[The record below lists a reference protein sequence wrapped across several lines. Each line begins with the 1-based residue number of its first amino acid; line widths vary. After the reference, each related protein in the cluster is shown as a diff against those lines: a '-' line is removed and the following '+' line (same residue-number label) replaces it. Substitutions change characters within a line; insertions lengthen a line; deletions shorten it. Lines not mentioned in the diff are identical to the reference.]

1 MSRKSRNRPRRGK
14 SRAQRPSSRGARPPA
29 AQRTS
34 PPAAVPPAA
43 QHTSRPAPP
52 ARQRDPSPAPPAPS
66 RSGRFAD
73 RRAPA
78 RPRSSRAAVARSRGP
93 AALLLAGAGAVVVW
107 LWSGGARA
115 PLDERT
121 ADQNV
126 LLVTIDTLR
135 ADALGS
141 YGGPAATPNLDR
153 LAAAGARFEFAHA
166 HAVVTLPSH
175 ASILTGVYPFEHG
188 IHDNAG
194 YRLPD
199 DSLTLAAM
207 LRAEGFA
214 TGAFV
219 GAFPLDSRFGL
230 DNGFDVYDDRFG
242 HAEGPSDFTIAER
255 PAETVVAAAR
265 TWIESQRGRW
275 FAWVHLFDPHAV
287 YRPPPPFDA
296 RYAASPY
303 HGEVA
308 YTDHAL
314 GPLLATARAAGERPT
329 LVVVT
334 ADHGEALGE
343 HGERTHGL
351 FAYESTLRVPLIV
364 AQIGGT
370 APTGAEAEGVVSADP
385 VRHVDIVPSVLDALA
400 LPAPPALPGRSLL
413 EAAPSDAEPLSYFEA
428 LSASLNRGWAP
439 LRGVL
444 AGRDK
449 YIDLPLPE
457 LYDLLADPA
466 ESNNLVAGRA
476 AQARTLEALLAD
488 LPASDP
494 LDRRVVET
502 AAVIERLRSLGYVGG
517 AAPAKDSYTAGDDP
531 KRLAHLDDAIHRG
544 VDLYQRGRPRE
555 AIEAYRE
562 VIAERPELELA
573 HRHLAFLHW
582 SLGEVAEAVA
592 TLTRARDAGI
602 ATPAVAGQLGIY
614 LAESGAADEAVPLL
628 EALVAGDRPALD
640 PLNALGIAYAR
651 RGDDAR
657 ALETFERVLALD
669 PDSAMALEN
678 MGAVHLQRGD
688 RAAAAVAFE
697 RAVALAPQSS
707 RAHAGLG
714 VVQLRAGDRAAAV
727 ASWTRAVELDPANF
741 DALFNLATELVN
753 AGDLAA
759 ARPYLER
766 FVRTAP
772 PAFYADD
779 IRRLTAVLDGGRP

>member
-1 MSRKSRNRPRRGK
+1 M
-14 SRAQRPSSRGARPPA
+14 
-29 AQRTS
+29 
-34 PPAAVPPAA
+34 
-43 QHTSRPAPP
+43 
-52 ARQRDPSPAPPAPS
+52 
-66 RSGRFAD
+66 
-73 RRAPA
+73 
-78 RPRSSRAAVARSRGP
+78 
-93 AALLLAGAGAVVVW
+93 LLLAGAAALVW
-107 LWSGGARA
+107 FWPGGA
-115 PLDERT
+115 PVPPVERT

-153 LAAAGARFEFAHA
+153 LAAGGARFEFAHA

-175 ASILTGVYPFEHG
+175 ASILTGLYPFEHG

-199 DSLTLAAM
+199 DTVTLAAM

-219 GAFPLDSRFGL
+219 AAFPLDSQFGL
-230 DNGFDVYDDRFG
+230 DAGFDVYDDRFG

-255 PAETVVAAAR
+255 PAEAVVAAAR
-265 TWIESQRGRW
+265 AWIEMQGGPW

-314 GPLLATARAAGERPT
+314 GPLLAAAAAAEGGRRT
-329 LVVVT
+329 FVVVT
-334 ADHGEALGE
+334 ADHGESLGE

-351 FAYESTLRVPLIV
+351 FAYEATLRVPLILAQLGGGDASAV
-364 AQIGGT
+364 ASDR
-370 APTGAEAEGVVSADP
+370 GVVSDAP
-385 VRHVDIVPSVLDALA
+385 ARHVDIVPSVLDALS

-413 EAAPSDAEPLSYFEA
+413 DPAPAGAESEPLSYFEA

-449 YIDLPLPE
+449 YIDLPLAE
-457 LYDLLADPA
+457 LYDLRADPA
-466 ESNNLVAGRA
+466 ESDNLVAGRA
-476 AQARTLEALLAD
+476 GRARALAALLAD
-488 LPASDP
+488 VPASDP
-494 LDRRVVET
+494 LDRRIAET
-502 AAVIERLRSLGYVGG
+502 AEVAERLQSLGYFRGS
-517 AAPAKDSYTAGDDP
+517 APAKESYSADDDP

-544 VDLYQRGRPRE
+544 VDLFQRGRTRE
-555 AIEAYRE
+555 AIDAYRG
-562 VIAERPELELA
+562 VIAERPDLELA

-582 SLGEVAEAVA
+582 SLGDAGEAIA
-592 TLTRARDAGI
+592 TLTRARDAGV
-602 ATPAVAGQLGIY
+602 ASPAAAGQLGIY
-614 LAESGAADEAVPLL
+614 LAESGRADEAVPLL
-628 EALVAGDRPALD
+628 ETLAAGERPALD

-651 RGDDAR
+651 RGDADR
-657 ALETFERVLALD
+657 ALRTFERVLALD

-678 MGAVHLQRGD
+678 IGAVHVQRGD
-688 RAAAAVAFE
+688 RAAAGEAFA
-697 RAVALAPQSS
+697 RAVELAPRSS

-714 VVQLRAGDRAAAV
+714 VVQLQDGDRPAAL

-741 DALFNLATELVN
+741 DALFNLATELLN
-753 AGDLAA
+753 AGDLDA
-759 ARPYLER
+759 ARPHLER

-779 IRRLTAVLDGGRP
+779 IRRLAGVLRTAGP

>member
-1 MSRKSRNRPRRGK
+1 MPG
-14 SRAQRPSSRGARPPA
+14 SRANTEGGRRRRRAGR
-29 AQRTS
+29 
-34 PPAAVPPAA
+34 
-43 QHTSRPAPP
+43 
-52 ARQRDPSPAPPAPS
+52 ARQPVAR
-66 RSGRFAD
+66 GRGR
-73 RRAPA
+73 RRATPF
-78 RPRSSRAAVARSRGP
+78 RAVRGGL
-93 AALLLAGAGAVVVW
+93 AALLVAGAGAALVW
-107 LWSGGARA
+107 FWPGRA
-115 PLDERT
+115 PAPPVERT

-135 ADALGS
+135 ADALSS

-153 LAAAGARFEFAHA
+153 LAAGGARFEFAHA

-175 ASILTGVYPFEHG
+175 ASILTGLYPFEHG

-199 DSLTLAAM
+199 DSRTLASM
-207 LRAEGFA
+207 LRAEGFP

-219 GAFPLDSRFGL
+219 AAFPLDSRFGL
-230 DNGFDVYDDRFG
+230 DAGFDVYDDRFG

-255 PAETVVAAAR
+255 PAEVVVAAAR
-265 TWIESQRGRW
+265 AWIESQTERW
-275 FAWVHLFDPHAV
+275 FAWVHLFDPHAA

-308 YTDHAL
+308 YADHAL
-314 GPLLATARAAGERPT
+314 GPLLAAARAGGGRPT

-334 ADHGEALGE
+334 SDHGEGLGE

-351 FAYESTLRVPLIV
+351 FAYEATLRVPLIL
-364 AQIGGT
+364 AQV
-370 APTGAEAEGVVSADP
+370 GAGSPEPAGGVVSTEPA
-385 VRHVDIVPSVLDALA
+385 RHVDIVPSVLDALA
-400 LPAPPALPGRSLL
+400 LPVPSGLPGRSLL
-413 EAAPSDAEPLSYFEA
+413 DPAPAGGGEPLSYFEA

-449 YIDLPLPE
+449 YIDLPLAE
-457 LYDLLADPA
+457 LYDLRADPA
-466 ESNNLVAGRA
+466 ESDNLFAGRA
-476 AQARTLEALLAD
+476 GRARALATLLGD

-494 LDRRVVET
+494 LARRIAET
-502 AAVIERLRSLGYVGG
+502 AETAERLRSLGYIRGS
-517 AAPAKDSYTAGDDP
+517 APAKESYSAADDP

-544 VDLYQRGRPRE
+544 VDLFQRGRTRE
-555 AIEAYRE
+555 AIETYRG

-582 SLGEVAEAVA
+582 SLGDAGEAIA
-592 TLTRARDAGI
+592 TLTRARDAGV
-602 ATPAVAGQLGIY
+602 ASPAAAGQLGIY
-614 LAESGAADEAVPLL
+614 LAESGRADEAVPLL
-628 EALVAGDRPALD
+628 ETLAAGERPALD

-651 RGDDAR
+651 RGDADR
-657 ALETFERVLALD
+657 ALTTFERVLALD

-678 MGAVHLQRGD
+678 IGAVHVQRGD
-688 RAAAAVAFE
+688 RAAAARAFE
-697 RAVALAPQSS
+697 RAVALAPRSS

-714 VVQLRAGDRAAAV
+714 VVRLQEGDRPAAV
-727 ASWTRAVELDPANF
+727 ASWTRAVELDPDNF

-753 AGDLAA
+753 GGELDA

-779 IRRLTAVLDGGRP
+779 IRRLAGVLRTARP

>member
-1 MSRKSRNRPRRGK
+1 MALAWFWAG
-14 SRAQRPSSRGARPPA
+14 
-29 AQRTS
+29 
-34 PPAAVPPAA
+34 
-43 QHTSRPAPP
+43 
-52 ARQRDPSPAPPAPS
+52 
-66 RSGRFAD
+66 
-73 RRAPA
+73 RAPA
-78 RPRSSRAAVARSRGP
+78 
-93 AALLLAGAGAVVVW
+93 
-107 LWSGGARA
+107 
-115 PLDERT
+115 PLVERT

-188 IHDNAG
+188 IHDNSG
-194 YRLPD
+194 YRLPSD
-199 DSLTLAAM
+199 RPTLASL
-207 LRAEGFA
+207 LRGEGFA

-219 GAFPLDSRFGL
+219 AAFPLDSQFGL
-230 DNGFDVYDDRFG
+230 DAGFDVYDDRFG
-242 HAEGPSDFTIAER
+242 HAEGPSDFQIAER
-255 PAETVVAAAR
+255 PAEEVVAVAR
-265 TWIESQRGRW
+265 DWIEGQAGRW

-308 YTDHAL
+308 YTDYAL
-314 GPLLATARAAGERPT
+314 GPLLAAAAAGGARPT
-329 LVVVT
+329 FVVVT
-334 ADHGEALGE
+334 SDHGESLGE

-351 FAYESTLRVPLIV
+351 FAYEATLRVPLML
-364 AQIGGT
+364 AQVG
-370 APTGAEAEGVVSADP
+370 PGASERSGDGMVVSEPA
-385 VRHVDIVPSVLDALA
+385 RHVDILPSVLDALA

-413 EAAPSDAEPLSYFEA
+413 DPAQTDAGTEPLSYFEA

-449 YIDLPLPE
+449 YIDLPLSE
-457 LYDLLADPA
+457 LYDLEADPA
-466 ESNNLVAGRA
+466 ELENLVAGRA
-476 AQARTLEALLAD
+476 GRAGELAALLED

-494 LDRRVVET
+494 LDRRIAET
-502 AAVIERLRSLGYVGG
+502 AEVAERLQSLGYLRGS
-517 AAPAKDSYTAGDDP
+517 APPKESYSAGDDP
-531 KRLAHLDDAIHRG
+531 KRLVHLDEAIHRG
-544 VDLYQRGRPRE
+544 VDLFQRGRARD
-555 AIEAYRE
+555 AIEVYRG

-582 SLGEVAEAVA
+582 SQGEVDEAIAV
-592 TLTRARDAGI
+592 LTGARDAGI
-602 ATPAVAGQLGIY
+602 ASPSAAGQLGIY
-614 LAESGAADEAVPLL
+614 LAESGRADEAVPLL
-628 EALVAGDRPALD
+628 EALVAGERPALD

-651 RGDDAR
+651 RGDAER
-657 ALETFERVLALD
+657 ALRTFERVVELD
-669 PDSAMALEN
+669 PDNAMALEN
-678 MGAVHLQRGD
+678 IGTVHVQRGD
-688 RAAAAVAFE
+688 RAAAAAAFE
-697 RAVALAPQSS
+697 RAVALAPRSS

-714 VVQLRAGDRAAAV
+714 VVQLRGGDREAAV

-772 PAFYADD
+772 PAFYAAD
-779 IRRLTAVLDGGRP
+779 IRRLAGVLESIRR

>member
-1 MSRKSRNRPRRGK
+1 MRRKSRGKPRRGK
-14 SRAQRPSSRGARPPA
+14 SRAQRS
-29 AQRTS
+29 
-34 PPAAVPPAA
+34 
-43 QHTSRPAPP
+43 
-52 ARQRDPSPAPPAPS
+52 SPAPPVPPRTG
-66 RSGRFAD
+66 RSAD

-78 RPRSSRAAVARSRGP
+78 KSGSTAASVSPRRGLVAL
-93 AALLLAGAGAVVVW
+93 LLLAGAGAALVW
-107 LWSGGARA
+107 LWSGGA
-115 PLDERT
+115 PPVLVERT
-121 ADQNV
+121 ADQNM

-153 LAAAGARFEFAHA
+153 LAAAGVRFEFAHA

-214 TGAFV
+214 TAAFV
-219 GAFPLDSRFGL
+219 AAFPLDSRFGL

-255 PAETVVAAAR
+255 PAETVVAAASA
-265 TWIESQRGRW
+265 WIELQSDRW
-275 FAWVHLFDPHAV
+275 FAWVHLFDPHAP

-296 RYAASPY
+296 RYARSPY

-314 GPLLATARAAGERPT
+314 APLLETARESGGRPT

-351 FAYESTLRVPLIV
+351 FAYEATLRVPLIV
-364 AQIGGT
+364 AQVGGKSGRGSGT
-370 APTGAEAEGVVSADP
+370 EGLVSDDP
-385 VRHVDIVPSVLDALA
+385 ARHVDIVPSALDALA

-413 EAAPSDAEPLSYFEA
+413 DPAPAATEPLSYFEA

-449 YIDLPLPE
+449 YVDLPLPE
-457 LYDLLADPA
+457 LYDLQADPA
-466 ESNNLVAGRA
+466 ESNNSLADRAGRA
-476 AQARTLEALLAD
+476 RALETLLAD
-488 LPASDP
+488 LPVADP
-494 LDRRVVET
+494 LERRIAET
-502 AAVIERLRSLGYVGG
+502 AEVVARLRSLGYVGG
-517 AAPAKDSYTAGDDP
+517 AAPARDRYSADDDP
-531 KRLAHLDDAIHRG
+531 KRLAHFEDAIHRG

-555 AIEAYRE
+555 AIEVYRE
-562 VIAERPELELA
+562 VIAERPDLELA

-582 SLGEVAEAVA
+582 SLGEVAEAVE

-602 ATPAVAGQLGIY
+602 ASPAVAGQLGIY

-628 EALVAGDRPALD
+628 EALVAEDRPDLD

-651 RGDDAR
+651 RGDAER

-669 PDSAMALEN
+669 SDSAMVL
-678 MGAVHLQRGD
+678 V
-688 RAAAAVAFE
+688 
-697 RAVALAPQSS
+697 
-707 RAHAGLG
+707 
-714 VVQLRAGDRAAAV
+714 
-727 ASWTRAVELDPANF
+727 
-741 DALFNLATELVN
+741 ALFNLATELVN

-772 PAFYADD
+772 PAFYADE
-779 IRRLTAVLDGGRP
+779 IARLSAVLDGARP

>member
-1 MSRKSRNRPRRGK
+1 M
-14 SRAQRPSSRGARPPA
+14 
-29 AQRTS
+29 
-34 PPAAVPPAA
+34 
-43 QHTSRPAPP
+43 
-52 ARQRDPSPAPPAPS
+52 
-66 RSGRFAD
+66 
-73 RRAPA
+73 
-78 RPRSSRAAVARSRGP
+78 
-93 AALLLAGAGAVVVW
+93 
-107 LWSGGARA
+107 
-115 PLDERT
+115 
-121 ADQNV
+121 

-153 LAAAGARFEFAHA
+153 LAAAGLRFEFAHA

-188 IHDNAG
+188 IHDNSG

-199 DSLTLAAM
+199 DSRTLATM

-219 GAFPLDSRFGL
+219 AAFPLDSRFGL
-230 DNGFDVYDDRFG
+230 DAGFDVYDDRFG

-255 PAETVVAAAR
+255 PAEAVVAVAR
-265 TWIESQRGRW
+265 AWIESQRGPW
-275 FAWVHLFDPHAV
+275 FAWVHLFDPHAA

-296 RYAASPY
+296 RYAGSPY

-308 YTDHAL
+308 YADHAL
-314 GPLLATARAAGERPT
+314 GPLLAAAAGGGERPT
-329 LVVVT
+329 FVAVT
-334 ADHGEALGE
+334 SDHGEGLGE

-351 FAYESTLRVPLIV
+351 FAYEATLRVPLIL
-364 AQIGGT
+364 AQVGRRSSDPPEG
-370 APTGAEAEGVVSADP
+370 GVVSAEP
-385 VRHVDIVPSVLDALA
+385 ARHVDIVPSVLDALSLA
-400 LPAPPALPGRSLL
+400 APGLPGRSLL
-413 EAAPSDAEPLSYFEA
+413 DPATDGDGAEPLSYFEA

-457 LYDLLADPA
+457 LYDLQADPA
-466 ESNNLVAGRA
+466 ESDNLVAGGAARA
-476 AQARTLEALLAD
+476 RALAALLED

-494 LDRRVVET
+494 FDRRVAET
-502 AAVIERLRSLGYVGG
+502 AAVVERLQSLGYLRGS
-517 AAPAKDSYTAGDDP
+517 APAKESYSEEDDP
-531 KRLAHLDDAIHRG
+531 KRLAHVDEAIHRG
-544 VDLYQRGRPRE
+544 VDLFQRGRARE
-555 AIEAYRE
+555 AMDVYRE
-562 VIAERPELELA
+562 VIAERPALELA

-582 SLGEVAEAVA
+582 SLGEVDEAIAV
-592 TLTRARDAGI
+592 LTRARDAGS
-602 ATPAVAGQLGIY
+602 ASPAAAGQLGIY
-614 LAESGAADEAVPLL
+614 LAESGRADEAVPLL
-628 EALVAGDRPALD
+628 EALVAGERPPLD

-651 RGDDAR
+651 RGDADR
-657 ALETFERVLALD
+657 ALRTFERVLALD

-678 MGAVHLQRGD
+678 MGTVHVQRGD
-688 RAAAAVAFE
+688 REAAAEAFE
-697 RAVALAPQSS
+697 RAVTLAPRSS

-714 VVQLRAGDRAAAV
+714 VVLLQDGDRQAAV

-753 AGDLAA
+753 AGDPAA

-779 IRRLTAVLDGGRP
+779 IRRLAGVLESIRP

>member
-1 MSRKSRNRPRRGK
+1 MPGSGVRSVGRRKRRHG
-14 SRAQRPSSRGARPPA
+14 
-29 AQRTS
+29 T
-34 PPAAVPPAA
+34 
-43 QHTSRPAPP
+43 
-52 ARQRDPSPAPPAPS
+52 
-66 RSGRFAD
+66 
-73 RRAPA
+73 
-78 RPRSSRAAVARSRGP
+78 ARSAVRRRPGP
-93 AALLLAGAGAVVVW
+93 SGLGLAALLLAGAGGVLVW
-107 LWSGGARA
+107 LWSSRA
-115 PLDERT
+115 PELLVERT
-121 ADQNV
+121 GDQNV

-153 LAAAGARFEFAHA
+153 LAASGARFEFAHA

-175 ASILTGVYPFEHG
+175 ASILTGRYPFEHG
-188 IHDNAG
+188 IHDNSG
-194 YRLPD
+194 YRLPA
-199 DSLTLAAM
+199 DSLTLATM

-219 GAFPLDSRFGL
+219 AAFPLDSQFGL
-230 DNGFDVYDDRFG
+230 DLGFEVYDDRFG

-255 PAETVVAAAR
+255 PAEAVVAVASD
-265 TWIESQRGRW
+265 WIESQGGPW

-287 YRPPPPFDA
+287 YAPPPPFDA

-314 GPLLATARAAGERPT
+314 GPLLAMVQGADERPT

-334 ADHGEALGE
+334 SDHGEALGE

-351 FAYESTLRVPLIV
+351 FAYEATLRVPLIL
-364 AQIGGT
+364 AQVGSR
-370 APTGAEAEGVVSADP
+370 APDAPEDGVVSAEP
-385 VRHVDIVPSVLDALA
+385 ARHVDIVPSILDALSV
-400 LPAPPALPGRSLL
+400 PAPSTLPGRSLL
-413 EAAPSDAEPLSYFEA
+413 DLAPSDPDAEPLSYFEA

-457 LYDLLADPA
+457 LYDLDTDPA
-466 ESNNLVAGRA
+466 EVDNLIVGRA
-476 AQARTLEALLAD
+476 GLAQELAALLEE

-494 LDRRVVET
+494 LDRRIAET
-502 AAVIERLRSLGYVGG
+502 AEVAARLQSLGYLRGSAPSKESYS
-517 AAPAKDSYTAGDDP
+517 AADDP
-531 KRLAHLDDAIHRG
+531 KSLAHLDEAIHRG
-544 VDLYQRGRPRE
+544 VDLFQRGRTRE
-555 AIEAYRE
+555 AIEVYRG
-562 VIAERPELELA
+562 VLAERPELELA

-582 SLGEVAEAVA
+582 SLGQVDEAIA

-602 ATPAVAGQLGIY
+602 ASPAAAGQLGIY
-614 LAESGAADEAVPLL
+614 LAESGRADQAVPLL
-628 EALVAGDRPALD
+628 EALVAGERPALD

-651 RGDDAR
+651 RGDADR
-657 ALETFERVLALD
+657 ALQTFARVLELD

-678 MGAVHLQRGD
+678 LGAVHVQRGD
-688 RAAAAVAFE
+688 SSAAAEAFE
-697 RAVALAPQSS
+697 RAVELAPRSS

-714 VVQLRAGDRAAAV
+714 VVQLRGGDRAAAV

-759 ARPYLER
+759 ARPYLEQ

-772 PAFYADD
+772 PAFYAED
-779 IRRLTAVLDGGRP
+779 IRRLAGVLRTVRP

>member
-1 MSRKSRNRPRRGK
+1 MSRKSRNKRRRG
-14 SRAQRPSSRGARPPA
+14 QARPQP
-29 AQRTS
+29 
-34 PPAAVPPAA
+34 
-43 QHTSRPAPP
+43 
-52 ARQRDPSPAPPAPS
+52 PPAPS
-66 RSGRFAD
+66 RAGLTGSSASARAAGLPPRESGHG
-73 RRAPA
+73 RRSAGRRTGA
-78 RPRSSRAAVARSRGP
+78 RPGPTRSAVTPRRGLV
-93 AALLLAGAGAVVVW
+93 ALLLLVGAGAALVW
-107 LWSGGARA
+107 LGPGGEA
-115 PLDERT
+115 PLVERT

-153 LAAAGARFEFAHA
+153 LAAGGARFEFAHA

-175 ASILTGVYPFEHG
+175 ASILTGLYPFEHG

-194 YRLPD
+194 YRLPEH
-199 DSLTLAAM
+199 SLTLATM

-219 GAFPLDSRFGL
+219 AAFPLDSRFGL

-242 HAEGPSDFTIAER
+242 QAEGPSDFTIAER
-255 PAETVVAAAR
+255 PAEAVVEAAR
-265 TWIESQRGRW
+265 TWIESQQGRW

-314 GPLLATARAAGERPT
+314 GPLLATAQEAGEHPT

-351 FAYESTLRVPLIV
+351 FAYEATLRVPLIV
-364 AQIGGT
+364 AQVGG
-370 APTGAEAEGVVSADP
+370 ASRSGAGVEGMVSDDP

-413 EAAPSDAEPLSYFEA
+413 DPAPADTEPLSYFEA

-449 YIDLPLPE
+449 YVDLPLPE
-457 LYDLLADPA
+457 LYDLRADPA
-466 ESNNLVAGRA
+466 EANNLVADQAGRTRA
-476 AQARTLEALLAD
+476 LETLLAD

-494 LDRRVVET
+494 LERRMAET
-502 AAVIERLRSLGYVGG
+502 AAVVERLRSLGYVGG
-517 AAPAKDSYTAGDDP
+517 AAPARDSYSADDDP

-555 AIEAYRE
+555 AIEVYRG

-582 SLGEVAEAVA
+582 SLGEVAEAVE

-602 ATPAVAGQLGIY
+602 ASPAVAGQLGIY

-628 EALVAGDRPALD
+628 EALVAGDRPDLD

-651 RGDDAR
+651 RGDAEQ
-657 ALETFERVLALD
+657 ALETFDRVLAFD

-678 MGAVHLQRGD
+678 MGAVYVQRGD
-688 RAAAAVAFE
+688 RAAAAEAFE
-697 RAVALAPQSS
+697 RAVELAPRSS

-714 VVQLRAGDRAAAV
+714 VVQLQTGDRPAAV
-727 ASWTRAVELDPANF
+727 ASWSRAVELDPANF

-753 AGDLAA
+753 AGDLAT

-779 IRRLTAVLDGGRP
+779 IRRLSGLLEGIRP

>member
-1 MSRKSRNRPRRGK
+1 MVPRRGL
-14 SRAQRPSSRGARPPA
+14 
-29 AQRTS
+29 
-34 PPAAVPPAA
+34 AV
-43 QHTSRPAPP
+43 
-52 ARQRDPSPAPPAPS
+52 
-66 RSGRFAD
+66 
-73 RRAPA
+73 
-78 RPRSSRAAVARSRGP
+78 
-93 AALLLAGAGAVVVW
+93 LLLAGAGAALVW
-107 LWSGGARA
+107 LWSGRA
-115 PLDERT
+115 PVPLVERT

-188 IHDNAG
+188 IHDNSG

-219 GAFPLDSRFGL
+219 AAFPLDSQFGL
-230 DNGFDVYDDRFG
+230 DDGFDVYDDRFG
-242 HAEGPSDFTIAER
+242 HAEGPADFTIAER
-255 PAETVVAAAR
+255 PAEAVVGVAR
-265 TWIESQRGRW
+265 AWIDSQRGPW

-287 YRPPPPFDA
+287 YSPPPPFDA
-296 RYAASPY
+296 RYAGSPY

-308 YTDHAL
+308 YADHAL
-314 GPLLATARAAGERPT
+314 GPLLAAAGADGGRPT
-329 LVVVT
+329 FVVVT

-351 FAYESTLRVPLIV
+351 FAYEATLRVPLIL
-364 AQIGGT
+364 AQVGRIS
-370 APTGAEAEGVVSADP
+370 AASPDDGVVSSEPA
-385 VRHVDIVPSVLDALA
+385 RHVDIVPSVLDALS
-400 LPAPPALPGRSLL
+400 LPPPSALPGRSLL
-413 EAAPSDAEPLSYFEA
+413 DPAPAASGTEPLSYFEA

-457 LYDLLADPA
+457 LYDLGADPA
-466 ESNNLVAGRA
+466 EADNLAAGRA
-476 AQARTLEALLAD
+476 RRAQELATLLAD

-494 LDRRVVET
+494 LDRRIAET
-502 AAVIERLRSLGYVGG
+502 AAVVERLRSLGYLRGST
-517 AAPAKDSYTAGDDP
+517 PAKESYPAEDDP
-531 KRLAHLDDAIHRG
+531 KRLAHLDNAIHRG
-544 VDLYQRGRPRE
+544 VDLFQRGRPRE
-555 AIEAYRE
+555 AIEVYRE

-582 SLGEVAEAVA
+582 SLGEVDEAIA
-592 TLTRARDAGI
+592 TLTRAREAGI
-602 ATPAVAGQLGIY
+602 ASPAGARQLGIY
-614 LAESGAADEAVPLL
+614 LAESGRADQAVPLL
-628 EALVAGDRPALD
+628 EALVAGDRPELD

-651 RGDDAR
+651 RGDADR
-657 ALETFERVLALD
+657 ALRTFERVLELD

-678 MGAVHLQRGD
+678 IGTVHVQRGD
-688 RAAAAVAFE
+688 RAAAWEAFE
-697 RAVALAPQSS
+697 RAVELAPRSS

-714 VVQLRAGDRAAAV
+714 VVQLQEGDQEAAV
-727 ASWTRAVELDPANF
+727 ESWTRAVDLDPANF

-759 ARPYLER
+759 ARPFLEQ

-779 IRRLTAVLDGGRP
+779 IRRLSGVLEAARP

>member
-1 MSRKSRNRPRRGK
+1 MRGGSRGRRGRSRDRPDRGGGSPGR
-14 SRAQRPSSRGARPPA
+14 SRAGVRFTPGRGA
-29 AQRTS
+29 
-34 PPAAVPPAA
+34 
-43 QHTSRPAPP
+43 
-52 ARQRDPSPAPPAPS
+52 
-66 RSGRFAD
+66 
-73 RRAPA
+73 
-78 RPRSSRAAVARSRGP
+78 
-93 AALLLAGAGAVVVW
+93 AALLLAGAGAALVW
-107 LWSGGARA
+107 FWPGAA
-115 PLDERT
+115 PAPRVERT

-153 LAAAGARFEFAHA
+153 LAAAGVRFEFAHA

-175 ASILTGVYPFEHG
+175 ASILTGVYPFQHG
-188 IHDNAG
+188 IHDNSG
-194 YRLPD
+194 YRLPAD
-199 DSLTLAAM
+199 RPTLASM
-207 LRAEGFA
+207 LRGEGFA

-219 GAFPLDSRFGL
+219 AAFPLDSQFGL
-230 DNGFDVYDDRFG
+230 DTGFDVYDDRFG

-255 PAETVVAAAR
+255 PAEAVVAVAR
-265 TWIESQRGRW
+265 DWIEAQTERW

-308 YTDHAL
+308 YTDYAL
-314 GPLLATARAAGERPT
+314 GPLLAAAAAGGARPT
-329 LVVVT
+329 FVVVT
-334 ADHGEALGE
+334 SDHGESLGE

-351 FAYESTLRVPLIV
+351 FAYEATLRVPLIL
-364 AQIGGT
+364 AQVGPR
-370 APTGAEAEGVVSADP
+370 AAERPGDGVVASEPA
-385 VRHVDIVPSVLDALA
+385 RHVDILPSVLDALA

-413 EAAPSDAEPLSYFEA
+413 NPAAGDTGTEPLSYFEA

-449 YIDLPLPE
+449 YIDLPLTE
-457 LYDLLADPA
+457 LYDLEADPA
-466 ESNNLVAGRA
+466 ESENLVAGRA
-476 AQARTLEALLAD
+476 GRAGELAALLED

-494 LDRRVVET
+494 LDRRIAET
-502 AAVIERLRSLGYVGG
+502 AEVAERLQSLGYLRGS
-517 AAPAKDSYTAGDDP
+517 APAKESYTAADDP
-531 KRLAHLDDAIHRG
+531 KRLAHLDEAIHRG
-544 VDLYQRGRPRE
+544 VDLFQRGRARE
-555 AIEAYRE
+555 AIEVYRG

-582 SLGEVAEAVA
+582 SQGEVDEAIAV
-592 TLTRARDAGI
+592 LTGARDAGI
-602 ATPAVAGQLGIY
+602 ASPSAAGQLGIY
-614 LAESGAADEAVPLL
+614 LAESGRADEAVPLL
-628 EALVAGDRPALD
+628 EALVAGERPPLD

-651 RGDDAR
+651 RGDADR
-657 ALETFERVLALD
+657 ALGTFERVIELD
-669 PDSAMALEN
+669 PDNAMALEN
-678 MGAVHLQRGD
+678 IGTVHVQRGD
-688 RAAAAVAFE
+688 RAAAAAAFE
-697 RAVALAPQSS
+697 RAVALAPRSS

-714 VVQLRAGDRAAAV
+714 VVQLRGGDREAAV

-753 AGDLAA
+753 AGDRAA

-772 PAFYADD
+772 PAFYAAD
-779 IRRLTAVLDGGRP
+779 IRRLAGVLESIPR